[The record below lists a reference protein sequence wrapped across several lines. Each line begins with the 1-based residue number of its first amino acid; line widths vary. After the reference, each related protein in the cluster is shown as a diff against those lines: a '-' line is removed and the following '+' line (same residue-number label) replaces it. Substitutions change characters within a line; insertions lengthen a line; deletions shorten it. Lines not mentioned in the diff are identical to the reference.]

1 MKAKLFKKATAIGLS
16 VLLAAGSLTGCGS
29 NGASADNTAANETV
43 VKEAESGTEPAV
55 APEATGDG
63 ADVSAEKTGD
73 GLVFKVIAMNAA
85 SPYWLSVKN
94 GAEKAAEEMGSEYGG
109 IKIEY
114 VAPQE
119 DTDTQKQLEMVE
131 NAISQGVDGI
141 LIAPCSPT
149 VPHDA
154 IVEAIDEGIKVIVI
168 DQYLDPMDANG
179 FFGTNGVNM
188 CTELGEYIAD
198 NHLDGSGSY
207 AEMVFNMTSL
217 ASIDRYNGFISGIT
231 GKYPDMKDVGYQ
243 ITESDINK
251 TTSLVAN
258 VYQANP
264 DLKCIFANNDRTA
277 LGVLNGIKELGIEG
291 QITVCAVD
299 CNLDLLK
306 AMREGTIAAL
316 SLQMPYNQGYEGTKK
331 LIALVN
337 GEEIEKESDSG
348 SFLLTPDNMDT
359 DEAVAAIQQY
369 IDGYKPEDSK

>member
-1 MKAKLFKKATAIGLS
+1 MKTKLFRKATAIGLS

-29 NGASADNTAANETV
+29 NGTSADNTAANETV
-43 VKEAESGTEPAV
+43 VKEAESGTEPAA
-55 APEATGDG
+55 APEAADDG

-154 IVEAIDEGIKVIVI
+154 IVEAIDAGIKVIVI

-188 CTELGEYIAD
+188 CTELGGYIAD

-217 ASIDRYNGFISGIT
+217 ASIDRYNGFIAGIT

-331 LIALVN
+331 LISLVN

-369 IDGYKPEDSK
+369 IDGYKPEDSQ

>member
-1 MKAKLFKKATAIGLS
+1 MKIKLFKRTVAIGMS
-16 VLLAAGSLTGCGS
+16 VLLAVGLMGCGNS
-29 NGASADNTAANETV
+29 SASTDSAPTSDAVEE
-43 VKEAESGTEPAV
+43 KSDTEPATAAETV
-55 APEATGDG
+55 DNSEPA
-63 ADVSAEKTGD
+63 AEKTGD

-94 GAEKAAEEMGSEYGG
+94 GAEKAAEELGSEYGG

-154 IVEAIDEGIKVIVI
+154 IVEAIDKGIKVIVI

-179 FFGTNGVNM
+179 FFGTNGVAM
-188 CTELGEYIAD
+188 CTALSEYIAD
-198 NHLDGSGSY
+198 NYLDGSGSY
-207 AEMVFNMTSL
+207 AEMVYNMTSL
-217 ASIDRYNGFISGIT
+217 ASIDRYDGFMAGMAA
-231 GKYPDMKDVGYQ
+231 KYPEMKDLGYQ
-243 ITESDINK
+243 VTDSDINK

-277 LGVLNGIKELGIEG
+277 LGVLNGIKELGIEDEV
-291 QITVCAVD
+291 TVCGVD

-306 AMREGTIAAL
+306 AMREGTIKAL
-316 SLQMPYNQGYEGTKK
+316 SLQMPYNQGYEGTKMLLS
-331 LIALVN
+331 LIN
-337 GEEIEKESDSG
+337 GEEIEPESDSG
-348 SFLLTPDNMDT
+348 SFLLTQDNMDT

-369 IDGYKPEDSK
+369 IDGYQPDDSK

>member
-1 MKAKLFKKATAIGLS
+1 MKTKLFKKATVIGLS
-16 VLLAAGSLTGCGS
+16 VLLAAGSLTGCGD
-29 NGASADNTAANETV
+29 NKAVTDNTASDETV
-43 VKEAESGTEPAV
+43 LNEAGSESEPAAV
-55 APEATGDG
+55 PET
-63 ADVSAEKTGD
+63 ADSADTSAEKTGD

-154 IVEAIDEGIKVIVI
+154 IVEAIDAGIKVIVV

-217 ASIDRYNGFISGIT
+217 ASIDRYNGFIAGIT

-291 QITVCAVD
+291 QVTVCAVD

-369 IDGYKPEDSK
+369 IDGYKPEDSQ

>member
-1 MKAKLFKKATAIGLS
+1 MKTKLFKKATAIGLS
-16 VLLAAGSLTGCGS
+16 VLLAAGSLAGCG
-29 NGASADNTAANETV
+29 NGGTSADNTAADETV
-43 VKEAESGTEPAV
+43 KEE
-55 APEATGDG
+55 TGSASETTAASET
-63 ADVSAEKTGD
+63 ADSSDASAEKTGD

-154 IVEAIDEGIKVIVI
+154 IVEAIDAGIKVIVI

-217 ASIDRYNGFISGIT
+217 ASIDRYDGFIAGIT

-243 ITESDINK
+243 ITDSDINK

-291 QITVCAVD
+291 EVTVCAVD

-316 SLQMPYNQGYEGTKK
+316 SLQMPYNQGYEGAKK
-331 LIALVN
+331 LISLIN

-369 IDGYKPEDSK
+369 IDGYQPDDSK

>member
-55 APEATGDG
+55 APEA
-63 ADVSAEKTGD
+63 AGD

-154 IVEAIDEGIKVIVI
+154 IVEAIDAGIKVIVI

-179 FFGTNGVNM
+179 FFGMNGVNM

-217 ASIDRYNGFISGIT
+217 ASIDRYNGFIAGIT
-231 GKYPDMKDVGYQ
+231 GIYPDMKDVGYQ

-331 LIALVN
+331 LISLVN

-369 IDGYKPEDSK
+369 IDGYKPEDSQ

>member
-1 MKAKLFKKATAIGLS
+1 
-16 VLLAAGSLTGCGS
+16 
-29 NGASADNTAANETV
+29 
-43 VKEAESGTEPAV
+43 
-55 APEATGDG
+55 
-63 ADVSAEKTGD
+63 
-73 GLVFKVIAMNAA
+73 
-85 SPYWLSVKN
+85 
-94 GAEKAAEEMGSEYGG
+94 
-109 IKIEY
+109 
-114 VAPQE
+114 
-119 DTDTQKQLEMVE
+119 
-131 NAISQGVDGI
+131 
-141 LIAPCSPT
+141 
-149 VPHDA
+149 
-154 IVEAIDEGIKVIVI
+154 
-168 DQYLDPMDANG
+168 
-179 FFGTNGVNM
+179 
-188 CTELGEYIAD
+188 
-198 NHLDGSGSY
+198 
-207 AEMVFNMTSL
+207 
-217 ASIDRYNGFISGIT
+217 
-231 GKYPDMKDVGYQ
+231 MKDVGYQ

>member
-1 MKAKLFKKATAIGLS
+1 MKTKLLRKATAIGLS

-29 NGASADNTAANETV
+29 NGTSADNTAANETV
-43 VKEAESGTEPAV
+43 VKEAENGTEPAA
-55 APEATGDG
+55 APEPAESTD
-63 ADVSAEKTGD
+63 ASTEKTGD

-369 IDGYKPEDSK
+369 IDGYKPEDSQ

>member
-55 APEATGDG
+55 APEA
-63 ADVSAEKTGD
+63 AGD

-154 IVEAIDEGIKVIVI
+154 IVEAIDAGIKVIVI

-188 CTELGEYIAD
+188 CTELGEYIC
-198 NHLDGSGSY
+198 
-207 AEMVFNMTSL
+207 
-217 ASIDRYNGFISGIT
+217 R
-231 GKYPDMKDVGYQ
+231 
-243 ITESDINK
+243 
-251 TTSLVAN
+251 
-258 VYQANP
+258 
-264 DLKCIFANNDRTA
+264 
-277 LGVLNGIKELGIEG
+277 
-291 QITVCAVD
+291 
-299 CNLDLLK
+299 
-306 AMREGTIAAL
+306 
-316 SLQMPYNQGYEGTKK
+316 
-331 LIALVN
+331 
-337 GEEIEKESDSG
+337 
-348 SFLLTPDNMDT
+348 
-359 DEAVAAIQQY
+359 
-369 IDGYKPEDSK
+369 

>member
-1 MKAKLFKKATAIGLS
+1 MKTKLFKKATAIGLS

-29 NGASADNTAANETV
+29 NGTSADNTAADETV
-43 VKEAESGTEPAV
+43 VKEAESGSEPAA
-55 APEATGDG
+55 APETTESTDAST
-63 ADVSAEKTGD
+63 EKTGD

-154 IVEAIDEGIKVIVI
+154 IVEAIDAGIKVIVI

-217 ASIDRYNGFISGIT
+217 ASIDRYNGFIAGIT

-291 QITVCAVD
+291 QVTVCAVD

-331 LIALVN
+331 LISLVN

-369 IDGYKPEDSK
+369 IDGYKPEDSQ